1 MKTQLVHLSSR
12 LWALIRVVST
22 DDAYE
27 RYLAHQARQH
37 PTEPVLSPRDFYVR
51 EQEHKWNG
59 VKRCC

>member
-12 LWALIRVVST
+12 LWTLIRTLST

-27 RYLAHQARQH
+27 RYLAHQASH
-37 PTEPVLSPRDFYVR
+37 HASEPVLTARAFYLR
-51 EQEHKWNG
+51 EQDHKWNG

>member
-12 LWALIRVVST
+12 LWALIRLLST

-27 RYLAHQARQH
+27 RYLAHRARH
-37 PTEPVLSPRDFYVR
+37 HAAEPLLDRRAFYLC

>member
-1 MKTQLVHLSSR
+1 MTMPLVPLASR
-12 LWALIRVVST
+12 LWALLRAVST

-27 RYLAHQARQH
+27 RYLAHQARH
-37 PTEPVLSPRDFYVR
+37 HAAEPVLSPRDFYVR